1 MNKILERLQVR
12 RGYDLQRYDIIL
24 EEGEPVYTIDT
35 KRVFI
40 GTNKQDGGDNL
51 SNKNYILDTLY
62 YPTDSLAYDIVYDR
76 FKGSTY
82 ILNKI
87 SYNYDPL
94 TSSEPTYYK
103 MFDNG
108 KECCEIVRR
117 KIAYLKVIKNKLLA
131 DVEELKKKS
140 I

>member
-1 MNKILERLQVR
+1 MNKILEKLQVR
-12 RGYDLQRYDIIL
+12 RGTDLQRYEIVL
-24 EEGEPVYTIDT
+24 EEGEIVYTTDT
-35 KRVFI
+35 KRVFV

-51 SNKNYILDTLY
+51 SNKTYILDTLY
-62 YPTDSLAYDIVYDR
+62 YPSDSLAYDIIFDK
-76 FKGSTY
+76 FKGVTY

-108 KECCEIVRR
+108 KECCEIVKR
-117 KIAYLKVIKNKLLA
+117 KIAFLKVIKNKMLT
-131 DVEELKKKS
+131 DVEELKKKT